1 MFSLTVTCLLGVGME
16 WLAASLVC
24 RPRLYGLL
32 RLGRSG
38 LLRSLRQYV
47 PGKMPRT
54 SRHRSPGGERRRKRK
69 RFTIFL
75 ERTMQ
80 RRPSSFGPTL
90 ELFLRQR
97 CGNFR
102 ETGWSAY
109 TVSPTYRYHLEL
121 KTIVSLVAPL
131 FLAASEIPV
140 SIDPIDSG
148 TGSNTYFHP
157 SRSGVGCKTEMP
169 DVARYN
175 PE

>member
-1 MFSLTVTCLLGVGME
+1 MFSLTIMCLLGVGME

-24 RPRLYGLL
+24 RPRLYGRL

-47 PGKMPRT
+47 RGGGGMPRT
-54 SRHRSPGGERRRKRK
+54 SRHRSPGGEAQKEEAFPDLPCRKD
-69 RFTIFL
+69 
-75 ERTMQ
+75 E
-80 RRPSSFGPTL
+80 RRPSSVRRTM

-109 TVSPTYRYHLEL
+109 TVSPTYRDHLEL
-121 KTIVSLVAPL
+121 KGIVSLVAPL
-131 FLAASEIPV
+131 FLAASETPV

-148 TGSNTYFHP
+148 TGSNIYLHP
-157 SRSGVGCKTEMP
+157 SRVGV
-169 DVARYN
+169 
-175 PE
+175 